1 MTGAAGSR
9 RTRQRAA
16 VTAVMDELDDFRS
29 ARQIHAVLHE
39 RGHDVGLATV
49 YRTLHAMEQRG
60 ECDVLRAD
68 GADTAV
74 YRRCTR
80 QAHHHHLVCRGCGRA
95 LEVDGPQIELWV
107 REMADVSGFSDV
119 SHSIEL
125 FGTCRRCR
133 DRSAA
138 GAGTTTPP
146 TDERTR

>member
-1 MTGAAGSR
+1 VTGTSGAR
-9 RTRQRAA
+9 HTRQRAA

-29 ARQIHAVLHE
+29 ARQIHALLHE

-68 GADTAV
+68 GGDTAV

-80 QAHHHHLVCRGCGRA
+80 QAHHHHLICRGCGRA
-95 LEVDGPQIELWV
+95 LEVDGPQIERWV
-107 REMADVSGFSDV
+107 REMAEVSGFSDV

-125 FGTCRRCR
+125 FGTCRSCR
-133 DRSAA
+133 DRGPAPA
-138 GAGTTTPP
+138 PP
-146 TDERTR
+146 TDPSDERIR

>member
-1 MTGAAGSR
+1 MTGTAGGR
-9 RTRQRAA
+9 NTRQRAA

-29 ARQIHAVLHE
+29 ARQIYMLLQE
-39 RGHDVGLATV
+39 RGQDVGLATV

-68 GADTAV
+68 GGDTAV

-95 LEVDGPQIELWV
+95 LEVDGPQIERWV
-107 REMADVSGFSDV
+107 REMAAVSGFSDV

-125 FGTCRRCR
+125 FGTCRPCR
-133 DRSAA
+133 DRASAPA
-138 GAGTTTPP
+138 
-146 TDERTR
+146 R

>member
-1 MTGAAGSR
+1 VTGTWGAR
-9 RTRQRAA
+9 HTRQRAA

-29 ARQIHAVLHE
+29 ARQIHALLHE

-68 GADTAV
+68 GGDTAV

-95 LEVDGPQIELWV
+95 LEVDGPQIERWV
-107 REMADVSGFSDV
+107 REMAEVSGFSDV

-125 FGTCRRCR
+125 FGTCRSCR
-133 DRSAA
+133 DRGRAPAPS
-138 GAGTTTPP
+138 
-146 TDERTR
+146 TDPSDEPIR